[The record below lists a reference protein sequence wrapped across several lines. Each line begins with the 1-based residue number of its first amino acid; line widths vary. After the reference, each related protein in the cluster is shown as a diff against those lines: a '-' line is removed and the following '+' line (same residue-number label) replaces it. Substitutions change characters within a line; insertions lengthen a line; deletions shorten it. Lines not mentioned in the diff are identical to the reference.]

1 MLSKELNNELNDI
14 SKKNLGQLLGT
25 LEGLNASDAVIA
37 ITKTFFWKSA
47 DDSKMVFERFL
58 SKQVSKEFFNG

>member
-1 MLSKELNNELNDI
+1 MLSKDLNNELNEV

-25 LEGLNASDAVIA
+25 LESLNASEATIA
-37 ITKTFFWKSA
+37 ITKTFFWKTA

-58 SKQVSKEFFNG
+58 SR

>member
-25 LEGLNASDAVIA
+25 LESLNASEAVIA
-37 ITKTFFWKSA
+37 ITKTFFWKSS
-47 DDSKMVFERFL
+47 DDSKMVVERFL
-58 SKQVSKEFFNG
+58 SN